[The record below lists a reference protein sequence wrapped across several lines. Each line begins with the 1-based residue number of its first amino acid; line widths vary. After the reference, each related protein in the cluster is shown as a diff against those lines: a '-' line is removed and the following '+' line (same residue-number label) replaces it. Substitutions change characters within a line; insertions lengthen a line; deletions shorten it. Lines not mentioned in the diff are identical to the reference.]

1 MAKTI
6 NDLLYAL
13 RIRCF
18 EYEQCPKDMAVE
30 LVQAFGSM
38 ADPVYPTNGDE
49 SINRVQR
56 ANKRRWMISFLYSL
70 IIKSYDMIQ
79 ELNNE

>member
-1 MAKTI
+1 MAKKI

-18 EYEQCPKDMAVE
+18 EYEQCPKDMATE
-30 LVQAFGSM
+30 LVQTFHSM

-49 SINRVQR
+49 AINRVQR
-56 ANKRRWMISFLYSL
+56 SNKRKWMIDFLYSL